1 MDQPTAPGDGGRSA
15 SGRQAAATGVPSQAS
30 LSSSCATPPTRPPIA
45 VSSVSVTFERITIE
59 PDKMDGQPCIRGLRF
74 PVVTVLRMVAGGMSV
89 KEILDEHPDLEA
101 EDIPAALNYAA
112 EALAEHYYPLR
123 PPA

>member
-1 MDQPTAPGDGGRSA
+1 MRRAYRFGPTWWRGAVA
-15 SGRQAAATGVPSQAS
+15 S
-30 LSSSCATPPTRPPIA
+30 I
-45 VSSVSVTFERITIE
+45 SVTFERITIE
-59 PDKMDGQPCIRGLRF
+59 PGKMDGQPCIRGLRF
-74 PVVTVLRMVAGGMSV
+74 PVVTVLRMVAGGMTID
-89 KEILDEHPDLEA
+89 EILDEHPDLEA

>member
-1 MDQPTAPGDGGRSA
+1 VST
-15 SGRQAAATGVPSQAS
+15 QAHD
-30 LSSSCATPPTRPPIA
+30 
-45 VSSVSVTFERITIE
+45 RITIE
-59 PDKMDGQPCIRGLRF
+59 PDKMDGQPCIRDLRF
-74 PVVTVLRMVAGGMSV
+74 PVVTVLRMLTGGMSV
-89 KEILDEHPDLEA
+89 DDIVDEHPDFQP